1 MWGWVH
7 PRFLAHA
14 HPLHTCNPLP
24 HSPNLEAARQDLPES
39 LLTFGRVLHSV
50 PLLVYAVLRVPRAAA
65 PRRTHHTVSVVT
77 FSPAVK
83 TKSGRGFFRACRQF
97 QPAGSHLT
105 SPNPGSAFL
114 SAHVDGCP
122 KLIKLVLT
130 PPSATTAKSI
140 GAADSVCLVFA
151 NHLCPKMG
159 AAASGSHEV
168 VAAA

>member
-14 HPLHTCNPLP
+14 TLP
-24 HSPNLEAARQDLPES
+24 HSPNQEAARQDLPES